1 MFYYHFSFYPEE
13 YGYAQTFYI
22 GYYKDI
28 AMARYRCRNCNYS
41 FAPKAKEKVPRRCP
55 YCSEFDTLLEERSI
69 LDSLDIN
76 DETE

>member
-1 MFYYHFSFYPEE
+1 
-13 YGYAQTFYI
+13 
-22 GYYKDI
+22 
-28 AMARYRCRNCNYS
+28 MARYRCRNCNYS